1 MSQHWYNE
9 EGYSKLE
16 EWLHS
21 ITHGIGA
28 VLSLTGMVVL
38 LVMTSLTAHVDAWKL
53 VSFSIYG
60 LSLILLYTASS
71 LYHGVQQPRVK
82 KLFKLF
88 DHCAIFLLIA
98 GTYTPFLLVNMRG
111 PVGWTLFAIIW
122 SLAIGGITL
131 KLLWPN
137 RFRFI
142 RVMIYLLMG
151 WLIVFAYGDIVANIN
166 PLGMNLLV
174 SGGVI
179 YTVGVLFYLVRQIPF
194 NHTIWHLF
202 CIGGSV
208 CHYFA
213 MVYGVLPQL
222 G

>member
-28 VLSLTGMVVL
+28 VLSLTGMVAL
-38 LVMTSLTAHVDAWKL
+38 LVMTSITAHVDAWKL

-71 LYHGVQQPRVK
+71 LYHGVQHPRLK

-111 PVGWTLFAIIW
+111 PIGWTLFVIIW

-131 KLLWPN
+131 KLLWPE

-151 WLIVFAYGDIVANIN
+151 WLIVFAYGDIVANIS